1 MTGPQ
6 AELRRRVDAGL
17 LEADQA
23 QEPVIALLERL
34 FRDLV
39 SAHRDARSLRGR
51 VGRRLGRQAP
61 RVSGLYLHGSV
72 GRGKTLMMDVF
83 FQCLPFA
90 EKRRQHFHR
99 FMAMV
104 HEQLKQLR
112 DTENPL
118 EKIADRI
125 AGECRVLCF
134 DEFAVSD
141 IADAMILGN
150 LLTALFERGVTL
162 VATSN
167 LAPRDL
173 YRDGLQRQRFL
184 PAIAAIEA
192 NTAVVAIDGHRD
204 YRLRVLEGAA
214 IYLTPADAA
223 AEAALERFFGAIAPD
238 AALTD
243 GSIEIH
249 GRSIHYRRL
258 SDGVIW
264 FDFSAICDGPRS
276 QDDYIEL
283 AREFHT
289 VIVANVPELTGERE
303 NAARRFIALVDE
315 FYDRKV
321 NLMLSAAVPLAA
333 LYSGTR
339 LAREFE
345 RTRSRITEMQSH
357 DYLAAPHRP

>member
-1 MTGPQ
+1 MGPE
-6 AELRRRVDAGL
+6 AELRRRVAAGL
-17 LEADQA
+17 LEPDPA
-23 QEPVIALLERL
+23 QEPVIASLERL
-34 FRDLV
+34 FRELV
-39 SAHRDARSLRGR
+39 AAQRAAQSVRGR
-51 VGRRLGRQAP
+51 IGRTLGRPAP
-61 RVSGLYLHGSV
+61 RVRGLYLHGSV
-72 GRGKTLMMDVF
+72 GRGKTLMMDLF
-83 FQCLPFA
+83 FHCLPFP

-104 HEQLKQLR
+104 HEELR
-112 DTENPL
+112 ALRATENPL
-118 EKIADRI
+118 AKIADRI
-125 AGECRVLCF
+125 AAQCRVLCF

-173 YRDGLQRQRFL
+173 YRDGLQRKSFL

-192 NTAVVAIDGHRD
+192 NTTVLAIDGQRD
-204 YRLRVLEGAA
+204 YRLRVLEGATM
-214 IYLTPADAA
+214 YLTPADAT
-223 AEAALERFFGAIAPD
+223 AETELERFFIAIAPD
-238 AALTD
+238 GAAD
-243 GSIEIH
+243 EGSIEIH
-249 GRSIHYRRL
+249 GRPIRYRRL
-258 SDGVIW
+258 SDGVVW
-264 FDFSAICDGPRS
+264 FDFGELCDGPRS

-289 VIVANVPELTGERE
+289 VIVANVPKLNQDRE

-333 LYSGTR
+333 LYAGTR